1 VPLVDT
7 LPIRPGTAQWSLW
20 STTARL
26 VVTRT
31 EALAPA
37 EELVRS
43 YLDDVDAACSR
54 FRDDSELRRAEA
66 RAGQSI
72 RISPLLGELVE
83 AALVAAERTDG
94 LVDPT
99 VGAWL
104 CDLGYDRDFGDLDRL
119 DGTEVLMQAGAP
131 NGRLVLHRRPDWRQ
145 VSLTRDV
152 FGDAWLTVPPGVRLD
167 LGATA
172 KAYAAD
178 RCADAVAGQLD
189 TGVLV
194 SLGGDIATAGAG
206 PGGGW
211 RILVR
216 DRPGD
221 PQATVNLPAGTAI
234 ATSSTVSRRW
244 AHRGVAVHHIVD
256 PRTGRPASA
265 RWRTATV
272 AAPDCVRANTVST
285 AALIHGDGAVR
296 WLRGTGLQARLVD
309 TDARVV
315 TCGGWPT
322 EPSTSDGGR
331 SG

>member
-1 VPLVDT
+1 MPLVDT
-7 LPIRPGTAQWSLW
+7 LPLRPGTAQWSLW

-26 VVTRT
+26 VVTRH
-31 EALAPA
+31 EALTAA
-37 EELVRS
+37 EEFIRA
-43 YLDDVDAACSR
+43 YLDEVDAACSR
-54 FRDDSELRRAEA
+54 FRADSELSRAQL
-66 RAGQSI
+66 RAGSSV
-72 RISPLLGELVE
+72 RVSPLLADLVE
-83 AALVAAERTDG
+83 AALTAAARTDG

-119 DGTEVLMQAGAP
+119 DGTEVVIRAGPP
-131 NGRLVLHRRPDWRQ
+131 NSRLVLHRRPDWRG
-145 VSLTRDV
+145 VSLRRDG
-152 FGDAWLTVPPGVRLD
+152 FGDAWLTVPAGVRLD

-178 RCADAVAGQLD
+178 RCAAQVRAQLD

-194 SLGGDIATAGAG
+194 SLGGDIATAGPA
-206 PGGGW
+206 PRGGW

-221 PQATVNLPAGTAI
+221 PSTTVNLPAGTAI

-256 PRTGRPASA
+256 PRTGQPAST
-265 RWRTATV
+265 RWCTATV
-272 AAPDCVRANTVST
+272 VAPDCATANTFST
-285 AALIHGDGAVR
+285 AALIHGDAAVR
-296 WLRGTGLQARLVD
+296 WLRGTGHPARLVD

-322 EPSTSDGGR
+322 EQSTSDGGAR
-331 SG
+331 R

>member
-26 VVTRT
+26 VVTRHET
-31 EALAPA
+31 LAAA
-37 EELVRS
+37 EELIRG

-54 FRDDSELRRAEA
+54 FRLDSELSRAQRRP
-66 RAGQSI
+66 GQAV
-72 RISPLLGELVE
+72 RISPLLADLVD
-83 AALVAAERTDG
+83 AALSAATRTDG

-104 CDLGYDRDFGDLDRL
+104 CDLGYDRDFGELDPL
-119 DGTEVLMQAGAP
+119 DGTEVVIQAGPP
-131 NGRLVLHRRPDWRQ
+131 NSRLVLHRRPDWRG
-145 VSLTRDV
+145 VRLRRDG
-152 FGDAWLTVPPGVRLD
+152 FGDAWLTVPAGVRLD

-178 RCADAVAGQLD
+178 RCAAQVRGQLD

-194 SLGGDIATAGAG
+194 SLGGDIATAGPA
-206 PGGGW
+206 PRGGW

-221 PQATVNLPAGTAI
+221 PSVTVNLPAGTAI

-244 AHRGVAVHHIVD
+244 THRGVAVHHIVD
-256 PRTGRPASA
+256 PRTGQPAST
-265 RWRTATV
+265 RWRTVTV
-272 AAPDCVRANTVST
+272 AAPDCVTANSLST

-296 WLRGTGLQARLVD
+296 WLRGTGRAVRLVD
-309 TDARVV
+309 ANGRVV
-315 TCGGWPT
+315 TGGGWPT
-322 EPSTSDGGR
+322 EQSTSEGGR
-331 SG
+331 AR